1 MEVTEIGQ
9 RINEL
14 TLNGE
19 NSQAILQEVVKK
31 LTQSLQ
37 GDIGFLITIANRN
50 SASWSNSEVTDKKRL
65 RTLEAKLKFILT
77 ESCYGDENKIR
88 DHILSLLKNNL
99 TYSAWEVCVVS
110 DECLWGW
117 FILGSDQGIGL
128 NHHLV
133 APLQQ
138 PLCLALK
145 TAQLQSEV
153 EKKQR
158 YQELQHN
165 VTEEI
170 HNSQEIETVLESA
183 IAQLTQGLEIT
194 RGIALTLRYAEPIFS
209 DRRTIAAP
217 DIEVQP
223 LTQWTQSPD
232 WEVPLTTFSL
242 TDSSLCLKAW
252 QQAPTPVSVQG
263 MQTAG
268 EPPFLNTPHPLPAL
282 LIAPLMGTSSGSPN
296 SQMVLGLLLLQHE
309 HARIWQP
316 EEKEIVS
323 WVCTEASTA
332 IVYKKTI
339 QRVQSLVNERTA
351 QLKHSLDVQAR
362 LYETTKHQV
371 KQLQEL
377 NQLKDDILTAISH
390 ELYTPLATMKM
401 AIQML
406 HHPQI
411 SPERRVKYLNI
422 LEQEWHREFN
432 LIKDLL
438 TLQSLEKEE
447 IVLQAAPINLHK
459 LLRQL
464 KEEFQQK
471 WRKKGLQVTLN
482 LEPLEKQGIA
492 PFLYSDGESLRRIF
506 SELLTNASKY
516 STANTTVEIT
526 LSQPVS
532 NWIQIS
538 ITNVGCGIPPEDLK
552 HIFERFWRGRAAI
565 ENATPGTGLGL
576 PLLKAL
582 VQHLHGTIEVDSQ
595 YDREQFGKTTFSV
608 TFPRSFN
615 EVSSLEPS

>member
-1 MEVTEIGQ
+1 VEVTEIGQ

-31 LTQSLQ
+31 LTQSLR
-37 GDIGFLITIANRN
+37 GDIGFLIAIANEN
-50 SASWSNSEVTDKKRL
+50 SASWSNSEVTDRKRL

-77 ESCYGDENKIR
+77 ETSDDDENKIR
-88 DHILSLLKNNL
+88 DRLLSLLKNNL
-99 TYSAWEVCVVS
+99 AYNAWEVCAIS
-110 DECLWGW
+110 DEYLRGC

-128 NHHLV
+128 NHHLA

-145 TAQLQSEV
+145 TAQLQLEA

-158 YQELQHN
+158 YQQLQYQ
-165 VTEEI
+165 VTEAI
-170 HNSQEIETVLESA
+170 HNSQEIEAVLESA
-183 IAQLTQGLEIT
+183 IAQLTQSLEIT
-194 RGIALTLRYAEPIFS
+194 RGIALMLRYAEPIFS
-209 DRRTIAAP
+209 DRRTVVAP
-217 DIEVQP
+217 NIEVQSW
-223 LTQWTQSPD
+223 TQWAQSPD

-252 QQAPTPVSVQG
+252 QQAPTPVSAQG

-282 LIAPLMGTSSGSPN
+282 LIAPLMGISSNSPN

-332 IVYKKTI
+332 IIYKKTI
-339 QRVQSLVNERTA
+339 QRVQCLVDERTA

-362 LYETTKHQV
+362 LHETTKHQLQ
-371 KQLQEL
+371 QLQEL

-406 HHPQI
+406 HHPEI
-411 SPERRVKYLNI
+411 APDRRVKYLNI
-422 LEQEWHREFN
+422 LEQEWRREFD

-438 TLQSLEKEE
+438 TLQGLEKEE
-447 IVLQAAPINLHK
+447 IVLQASAINLHK
-459 LLRQL
+459 LLTQL
-464 KEEFQQK
+464 KEEFEQK
-471 WRKKGLQVTLN
+471 WRKKGLQFTLN
-482 LEPLEKQGIA
+482 LEPLEQQGIA

-506 SELLTNASKY
+506 AELLANASKY

-526 LSQPVS
+526 LSQPAY

-538 ITNVGCGIPPEDLK
+538 TANVGCGIPPEKLDN
-552 HIFERFWRGRAAI
+552 IFERFWRGRSAI

-576 PLLKAL
+576 SLVKAL

-595 YDREQFGKTTFSV
+595 YDRAGFGKTTFSV

-615 EVSSLEPS
+615 EVSS